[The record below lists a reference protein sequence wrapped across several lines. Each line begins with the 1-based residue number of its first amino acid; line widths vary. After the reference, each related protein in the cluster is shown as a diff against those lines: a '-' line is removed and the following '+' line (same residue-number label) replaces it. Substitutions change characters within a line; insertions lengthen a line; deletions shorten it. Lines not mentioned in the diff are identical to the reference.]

1 VSVVSPPSPSRA
13 RRAPVDAARARAR
26 SAALVGGALLVV
38 GCESTPGL
46 RLTPVPQP
54 YVAAAAARYEA
65 RFFPDVFCPSL
76 PIVDGAPDRARTATA
91 ALAVSSAT
99 PDALPVVDLSPY
111 AGTIAV
117 DVRALDA
124 NGIPLSQ
131 RCAGVRAETTELGL
145 ALATFAPDG
154 ARYVVERDLAVRVGV
169 IDLPALV
176 RLVDADGAPVE
187 NGFVSR
193 GAARPLAATDA
204 QGLARVR
211 TPTDTPSF
219 SGLLPIEVYGVAPR
233 TTLRAETVAA
243 PSCPEPAYSR
253 AVVAGVTGAR
263 VEIASAVA
271 GALAHVALVR
281 PESAASSALAL
292 EVLTLD
298 ADQAALRTTLTTT
311 TTHDG
316 PLAIAAAADG
326 TLRVVTSAT
335 DGRLELV
342 ELAGRKRRRVT
353 LPSLSLGVGGRVR
366 QVLVVDEAAWIVGD
380 VPGGAVRVALD
391 GGSAPTPL
399 FDAAVSAALGSPR
412 AIAVTPSV
420 VFALGSSGI
429 VRLARATLAP
439 LGAVVAGARGPLAVL
454 DAESVVTL
462 DARGAPA
469 VVTRASTATAARGLA
484 ALSADVRVAALG
496 DLNGD
501 ARPDL
506 ALVRE
511 DGAGLVA
518 AVGVGDVGAPAFVE
532 GGACAG
538 PSWIAAVPPSS
549 SGRARWVVLV
559 PSTGVIAVLERR

>member
-1 VSVVSPPSPSRA
+1 MSVVSPPSPSRQP
-13 RRAPVDAARARAR
+13 RRAPVGLGCALAAT
-26 SAALVGGALLVV
+26 STLVG
-38 GCESTPGL
+38 GCESTSGL

-54 YVAAAAARYEA
+54 YVAAAATRYEA

-124 NGIPLSQ
+124 DGIPLSQ
-131 RCAGVRAETTELGL
+131 RCAGVRAETTDLGL

-154 ARYVVERDLAVRVGV
+154 ARYVVERDLAVRVGAV
-169 IDLPALV
+169 ELPALV

-204 QGLARVR
+204 RGIARVR

-219 SGLLPIEVYGVAPR
+219 SGLLPIEVYGVGPR

-263 VEIASAVA
+263 VEIASVVA

-298 ADQAALRTTLTTT
+298 VDQSALRATLTTT

-326 TLRVVTSAT
+326 TLRVVTSAS
-335 DGRLELV
+335 DGRLERIEV
-342 ELAGRKRRRVT
+342 VGRSARRVA

-366 QVLVVDEAAWIVGD
+366 QVLIVDDAAWIVGD
-380 VPGGAVRVALD
+380 VPTGAVRVSLD
-391 GGSAPTPL
+391 GVSAPTPL
-399 FDAAVSAALGSPR
+399 FDAAVSATLGTPR

-420 VFALGSSGI
+420 VFALGSAGLL
-429 VRLARATLAP
+429 RLSRATLAP
-439 LGAVVAGARGPLAVL
+439 VGGLVAGARGPLVAL

-484 ALSADVRVAALG
+484 ALSGDVHVAAIG

-501 ARPDL
+501 ARPDV
-506 ALVRE
+506 AFARE

-518 AVGVGDVGAPAFVE
+518 AVGVGDAGAPAFVE
-532 GGACAG
+532 AGACAG
-538 PSWIAAVPPSS
+538 PSWVAAVPPSS